1 MKMMTRKKVNHAW
14 TLGILAVFLI
24 ILAAGMKGTFTV
36 KAADVSL
43 VRGERV
49 EYIGYST
56 HYYYI
61 NGNLAYC
68 LEPDMDSP
76 GNGTYPSGEMSPDQ
90 LLAKAMYYVYGGPG
104 FEANIKPLLTGGW
117 DAPDR
122 SYCLSHCILSYIY
135 DGCDPNSSGFIG
147 LNEDIKGAVI
157 TFTEHIKNLPSVP
170 EQELSLS
177 QSELQAYFS
186 PEEKRQRTDV
196 VICQGD
202 PANSVTFP
210 LAEGMTLVNVTK
222 QTEQQGNV
230 AVQGGD
236 QFYLAADVAYQN
248 GGAWESGPVKASL
261 SQAWRTL
268 IVQTGGSSQDVGSG
282 QLITVEPSEVSLGV
296 KWLEKP
302 ELTIEKHAD
311 KADKTYQVGDLI
323 TYTTDVTQRIQNA
336 VAKNVVITDTI
347 LTEGVKLQKNSV
359 VLLDAGQNRIED
371 AVIQVT
377 GNSFSIHAGEFLQS
391 ADLGEKYTVE
401 YQVMIVDE
409 GLIGK
414 EIENEVVVRADNA
427 EEEKDREIVEVPE
440 PEPEPEPE
448 PQPGP
453 EPESQPE
460 PQPEPEP
467 QVQEMSVKAPSV
479 KTGDEQ
485 NLTLLAIF
493 LILSCAVIFICVK
506 IPSKTKK

>member
-1 MKMMTRKKVNHAW
+1 MMSKKKVNHAW
-14 TLGILAVFLI
+14 MLGLLTVLLI

-56 HYYYI
+56 HYYYV

-68 LEPDMDSP
+68 LEPDMASP

-135 DGCDPNSSGFIG
+135 DGCDPNSSGFMG
-147 LNEDIKGAVI
+147 LNEDIRGAVI

-170 EQELSLS
+170 EQELFLS

-186 PEEKRQRTDV
+186 PEEKRQRTQV
-196 VICQGD
+196 AVCQGD

-210 LAEGMTLVNVTK
+210 LDEGMTLVNVTK
-222 QTEQQGNV
+222 QTEQKGNV
-230 AVQGGD
+230 TVWGGD
-236 QFYLAADVAYQN
+236 QFYLAADVTYQN
-248 GGAWESGPVKASL
+248 GASWESGPVQASL

-268 IVQTGGSSQDVGSG
+268 IVQTGGDSQDVGSG
-282 QLITVEPSEVSLGV
+282 QLITVEPSEVSLKV

-302 ELTIEKHAD
+302 ELTIEKQAD
-311 KADKTYQVGDLI
+311 KEDKSYQVGDLI

-359 VLLDAGQNRIED
+359 VLLDAGQNKIEN

-391 ADLGEKYTVE
+391 ADLGEKYTIE
-401 YQVMIVDE
+401 YQVMIIDE
-409 GLIGK
+409 GLVGK
-414 EIENEVVVRADNA
+414 EIENEVMVRADNA
-427 EEEKDREIVEVPE
+427 EEEKDREIVEIPE
-440 PEPEPEPE
+440 PNPEPKPE
-448 PQPGP
+448 L
-453 EPESQPE
+453 ETEPE
-460 PQPEPEP
+460 PQPEPEPETEP

-479 KTGDEQ
+479 KTADTQ
-485 NLTLLAIF
+485 NLTLLAFF

-506 IPSKTKK
+506 IPNKTKK